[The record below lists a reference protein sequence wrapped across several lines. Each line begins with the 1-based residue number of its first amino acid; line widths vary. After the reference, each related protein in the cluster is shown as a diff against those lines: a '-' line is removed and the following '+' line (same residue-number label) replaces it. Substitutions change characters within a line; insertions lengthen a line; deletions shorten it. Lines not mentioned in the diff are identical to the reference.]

1 MFISIVQITS
11 FINIF
16 YLYINIYIYILHVS
30 ILLTVIN
37 VPFNWLSNLTFY
49 IYCRTYNHIYRVLM
63 YLDHHLVL
71 IAGARGFYHRLE
83 IKYTLE
89 LIKKKLLVTRRIKK

>member
-16 YLYINIYIYILHVS
+16 YLYINIYILHVS

-49 IYCRTYNHIYRVLM
+49 IYCRT
-63 YLDHHLVL
+63 
-71 IAGARGFYHRLE
+71 
-83 IKYTLE
+83 
-89 LIKKKLLVTRRIKK
+89 